1 MVEVI
6 YVFILLEVKRNRSV
20 RVAFGLGFTLSD
32 SILWCKEKV
41 TCGKVCC
48 EKLSSGGKVCG
59 KKKKKVAV
67 ISYIFTLFF

>member
-20 RVAFGLGFTLSD
+20 RVDFGLGFTLSD
-32 SILWCKEKV
+32 FISILWCKEKV

-59 KKKKKVAV
+59 KKNGG
-67 ISYIFTLFF
+67 